1 MNPITFRMPVCQNGC
16 IETIFAKAF
25 ELGYQEC
32 GATRPAEK
40 ISRSDQKKGG

>member
-1 MNPITFRMPVCQNGC
+1 MNPIMFGMPVCQNGC
-16 IETIFAKAF
+16 IEAIFAKAF

-32 GATRPAEK
+32 GATRPAEQ